1 MKAINKTAQ
10 KVFDKLI
17 AMIPKGESA
26 VKVDNS
32 DGTFMAVCVEK
43 LYKSYLGDVYS
54 IAHYFSQ
61 NGDSCCDPDMT
72 FVVGFDGRAY
82 PLSFEMQGGFGAR
95 YEASVKLTAD
105 SWQIAP
111 RLQAQH
117 AVFAGQWFK
126 NIKQQQN
133 L

>member
-10 KVFDKLI
+10 KIFDKLV
-17 AMIPKGESA
+17 ALIPKGETV
-26 VKVDNS
+26 VKVDT
-32 DGTFMAVCVEK
+32 DGTFMAVHVEK
-43 LYKSYLGDVYS
+43 LYRSHLGDVYS
-54 IAHYFSQ
+54 VAHYFNQ
-61 NGDSCCDPDMT
+61 MGDMCCDPDMT
-72 FVVGFDGRAY
+72 FVVGYDGRAY

-95 YEASVKLTAD
+95 YEASVKLTED

-126 NIKQQQN
+126 NIKSQQG